1 MLFRTKARRKRDEGA
16 TRHAQS
22 LARLPDPDTGVPQA
36 TWETPETCRGLCAPL
51 VVQRPAVA
59 SVSTPARSLEEASI
73 PIWSVMVR
81 GVPGHGWR
89 IFMTQWGAW
98 AVGMDLVLSPKC
110 SMVLAAEVRK
120 GIVSEQRLWGWHFVS
135 SSSDLKLEDLS
146 INLEMCDCVCECV
159 YVASVGHRDTLKNP
173 ALSSVLALPTQ
184 NKSWIRFLAAEFF
197 RP

>member
-36 TWETPETCRGLCAPL
+36 AWETPGTCWGLCAPL
-51 VVQRPAVA
+51 VLQRPAVA

-73 PIWSVMVR
+73 PIWSVIVR

-98 AVGMDLVLSPKC
+98 AVSTDLVWALSVVW
-110 SMVLAAEVRK
+110 SWL
-120 GIVSEQRLWGWHFVS
+120 QRLEKGLLVNSAFERGTLSVAL
-135 SSSDLKLEDLS
+135 SDLKLEDLS
-146 INLEMCDCVCECV
+146 INLEMCDCVCMWPLW
-159 YVASVGHRDTLKNP
+159 GTGTLLRTQHWV
-173 ALSSVLALPTQ
+173 LSWLCQHKTSLG
-184 NKSWIRFLAAEFF
+184 
-197 RP
+197 